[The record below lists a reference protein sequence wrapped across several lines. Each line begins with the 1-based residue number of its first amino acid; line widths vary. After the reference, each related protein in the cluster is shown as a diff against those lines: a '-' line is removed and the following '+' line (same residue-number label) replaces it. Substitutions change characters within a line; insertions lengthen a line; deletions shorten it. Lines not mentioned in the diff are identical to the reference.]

1 MPKILVIS
9 VLLLCG
15 CKTYNTVTQD
25 YLYYVIDVN
34 GELPDAQF
42 TKRKDAEKYVSYFKE
57 HHTYRIVKAQHW
69 ANHDE

>member
-1 MPKILVIS
+1 MAEVTYGPKD
-9 VLLLCG
+9 
-15 CKTYNTVTQD
+15 TQI
-25 YLYYVIDVN
+25 IDVN